1 MKKSI
6 LFILIPLITLN
17 VKAQNDRS
25 AGIAAAAMGIAALG
39 AGIAAKEKMEE
50 MAELAAA
57 QYLLSQDL
65 EGRNF
70 HLQLLDMDAEKGS
83 SDSYAG
89 ITSFTLTVNNTIGGT
104 QFKMNGEKFIML
116 FLKLSNTVNEYG
128 TRVNMNQWLVLNF
141 DEWLDIFSE
150 YVMLASFQKDKENLK
165 KILSTSKLVS
175 EGIKQDKKVV
185 IQFFNLNGDTY
196 IAKKY
201 NNRFKLVY
209 NENSMGFYMIESGD
223 LVLLGRKDM
232 ARIQDF
238 FLSKF

>member
-1 MKKSI
+1 MKKI
-6 LFILIPLITLN
+6 IVFILIALISFDA
-17 VKAQNDRS
+17 KAQNDNS
-25 AGIAAAAMGIAALG
+25 AGIAAAALGLAALG
-39 AGIAAKEKMEE
+39 AGIGAKEKMEE

-70 HLQLLDMDAEKGS
+70 YLKLLDLDAEKGS

-89 ITSFTLTVNNTIGGT
+89 ITTFTLTVNNTIGGAE
-104 QFKMNGEKFIML
+104 FKRDGEKYVML
-116 FLKLSNTVNEYG
+116 YLKLSDKINEYG

-141 DEWLDIFSE
+141 DNWLDIFSE

-165 KILSTSKLVS
+165 TILRTSKLVA
-175 EGIKQDKKVV
+175 EGIKQDKRVV
-185 IQFFNLNGDTY
+185 ISFFNLNGDTY

-201 NNRFKLVY
+201 NDQFKIVY
-209 NENSMGFYMIESGD
+209 NEKSMGFYSIQSGD

-238 FLSKF
+238 FLSKS